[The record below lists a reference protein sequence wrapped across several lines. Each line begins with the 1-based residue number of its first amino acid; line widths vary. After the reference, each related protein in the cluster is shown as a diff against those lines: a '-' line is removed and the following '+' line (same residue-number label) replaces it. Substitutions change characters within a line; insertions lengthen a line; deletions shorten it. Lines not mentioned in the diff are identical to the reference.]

1 MSLGR
6 SRDISRVS
14 SSGCS
19 GDFGRVALFMNR
31 AWLGLR
37 VRSALGLSA
46 LAASSH
52 TMLHITP
59 KPDSASETRTWGDE
73 VSPAAVFSSAAE
85 VAGCKGTASEGMPE
99 ASTGT
104 PQPRVGPG

>member
-37 VRSALGLSA
+37 LPSSPEPSVP
-46 LAASSH
+46 AASSRSG
-52 TMLHITP
+52 
-59 KPDSASETRTWGDE
+59 DSGPETFMKR
-73 VSPAAVFSSAAE
+73 A
-85 VAGCKGTASEGMPE
+85 
-99 ASTGT
+99 
-104 PQPRVGPG
+104 